1 MVKIPS
7 AISAAPLSSVM
18 ESRKERTVWL
28 DIKLQTEFFHKQKS
42 ISHNTSFMPLAFNV
56 ITYEASVSEDIYFYF

>member
-1 MVKIPS
+1 
-7 AISAAPLSSVM
+7 M